1 MVPPD
6 ELSPTLLARTKVSV
20 RDRHAASR
28 RIGRRKHLTRSGD
41 HSIDG
46 RIIVTRVVMTQQ

>member
-6 ELSPTLLARTKVSV
+6 EHSSTLLARTKVSV

-28 RIGRRKHLTRSGD
+28 RIGRREHLARIGD

-46 RIIVTRVVMTQQ
+46 RIIVTRVVMTEQ